1 MWNLISDLIAL
12 KQDSVEFF
20 LSRIRLLDAQQRTQ
34 EIILKMLLNKGMK
47 KLKLQFKS
55 AFEQPGP
62 QIEIY
67 PVDNVFWSS
76 NNQGHRLRTKSN

>member
-1 MWNLISDLIAL
+1 
-12 KQDSVEFF
+12 
-20 LSRIRLLDAQQRTQ
+20 
-34 EIILKMLLNKGMK
+34 MLLNKGMK

-67 PVDNVFWSS
+67 PVDNVF
-76 NNQGHRLRTKSN
+76 